1 MLIPVLFA
9 CSVHSTRPHYTL
21 PIFTTVITSCRTASR
36 TERQGHCLP
45 YTLTAQFIESLLLFS
60 HRTDDMQYH
69 QLVQSHPT
77 PPPIAT
83 LHHSPALSS
92 SSLGSSSI
100 SPSPPVRTHVKTH
113 NSVVYRTRHL
123 TPVKLSQP
131 STPYYQQHALAQ
143 APSYSYT
150 NGSSMSARYSSDGTA
165 HSGSPYASN
174 PPSATRPGRPTFM
187 PSQTYPGQAS
197 YIVYTDDAATKLS
210 DRVRRKCYNCRT
222 TDTSTWRRS
231 SLTPGKVVSFN
242 FEVDALLKY

>member
-1 MLIPVLFA
+1 
-9 CSVHSTRPHYTL
+9 
-21 PIFTTVITSCRTASR
+21 
-36 TERQGHCLP
+36 
-45 YTLTAQFIESLLLFS
+45 
-60 HRTDDMQYH
+60 MQYH
-69 QLVQSHPT
+69 HLAQSHPT

-100 SPSPPVRTHVKTH
+100 SPSPPVSGSLPPTITAMQAIERMT
-113 NSVVYRTRHL
+113 L
-123 TPVKLSQP
+123 LQLSQP
-131 STPYYQQHALAQ
+131 STPYYQPHALAHAQ
-143 APSYSYT
+143 QPPYAYS
-150 NGSSMSARYSSDGTA
+150 NGSNMSGRYNDGNA
-165 HSGSPYASN
+165 HSGSPYANN

-231 SLTPGKVVSFN
+231 SLTPGKVVS
-242 FEVDALLKY
+242 LWS